1 MILVSQER
9 AREFKAKGWW
19 DERRLFDLFD
29 EHVRV
34 RPNAEA
40 CIDPPNVASIT
51 GETPQRLTWAT
62 LDDQVTRLMA
72 VLLDSGIV
80 RDDVVLVQL
89 PNTVELFVVYLACM
103 KLGIVATPVAI
114 QYREHELTHV
124 AQITDAKLVITA
136 ARIGKHPH
144 GEMFARLAPKLPKMQ
159 TIFTYGGATE
169 GTRDLRALLAS
180 VDVGARQRALAAAKT
195 AAVSADDIVTI
206 CWTSGTEAAPK
217 GVPRSHNEWF
227 VVGEMVIAAAFLRS
241 GARLLNPFPMI
252 NMAGIST
259 GFSAWL
265 VLGATMVQHQPFDL
279 DVFLQQIRDEK
290 IEYTVAP
297 PAILN
302 RLLHNEQLLTGIDF
316 NILSRLGSGSAPL
329 SEWMVRTW
337 HERYGVEVINYFGSN
352 EGASFA
358 GTLADIPDPAERAV
372 FFPRFA
378 PQFKWDF
385 AYADRVATRLVDPVT
400 EEEITEIGGLGEL
413 RVKGAPIFSGYWR
426 SAEQNAR
433 AFDAEGWY
441 RTGDLFELA
450 GDRGQFFRF
459 MGRLKDIIIRG
470 GMNISAEELE
480 GHLAGHPKVAEV
492 AIVGIPDQILG
503 ERICA
508 CVAPRA
514 GETLTLED
522 VNRFLLNDKQ
532 VAIYKQI
539 ERLELFPAL
548 PRNPVGKLLK
558 RELRAKLASET
569 AS

>member
-1 MILVSQER
+1 MILVSEER
-9 AREFKAKGWW
+9 AKDFKSKGWW
-19 DERRLFDLFD
+19 GERRLFDLFD

-34 RPNAEA
+34 RPEAEA
-40 CIDPPNVASIT
+40 CVDPPNVAVIT
-51 GETPQRLTWAT
+51 GETPQRLTWAM

-72 VLLDSGIV
+72 VLRGRGIAK
-80 RDDVVLVQL
+80 DDVVLVQL
-89 PNTVELFVVYLACM
+89 ANTVELFVVYLACM
-103 KLGIVATPVAI
+103 KLGVIATPVAI
-114 QYREHELTHV
+114 QYREHELAHV
-124 AQITDAKLVITA
+124 ADKTDAKAVITSV
-136 ARIGKHPH
+136 RIGKHAH
-144 GEMFARLAPKLPKMQ
+144 GDMFARLAAKLPKLQ
-159 TIFTYGGATE
+159 AILTYGGAVE
-169 GTRDLRALLAS
+169 GTHDLRALLAG
-180 VDVGARQRALAAAKT
+180 VDATARLQALAAAE
-195 AAVSADDIVTI
+195 AAAISADDIVTI

-227 VVGEMVIAAAFLRS
+227 VVGEMVIAAAYLRP

-302 RLLHNEQLLTGIDF
+302 RLLHNEQLLAGIDF

-385 AYADRVATRLVDPVT
+385 AYADQVATRLVDPAT

-433 AFDAEGWY
+433 AFDAQGWY

-450 GDRGQFFRF
+450 GERGQFFRF

-492 AIVGIPDQILG
+492 AIVGIPDQIMG

-508 CVAPRA
+508 CIAPRNSEA
-514 GETLTLED
+514 LTLDEI
-522 VNRFLLNDKQ
+522 NRFLLNDKQ

-539 ERLELFPAL
+539 EHLKIFPAL

-558 RELRAKLASET
+558 RELRAQLASEK
-569 AS
+569 AA

>member
-1 MILVSQER
+1 V
-9 AREFKAKGWW
+9 
-19 DERRLFDLFD
+19 
-29 EHVRV
+29 
-34 RPNAEA
+34 
-40 CIDPPNVASIT
+40 
-51 GETPQRLTWAT
+51 GE
-62 LDDQVTRLMA
+62 
-72 VLLDSGIV
+72 
-80 RDDVVLVQL
+80 
-89 PNTVELFVVYLACM
+89 
-103 KLGIVATPVAI
+103 
-114 QYREHELTHV
+114 
-124 AQITDAKLVITA
+124 ITDGKAVIPSV
-136 ARIGKHPH
+136 RLGKPAH
-144 GEMFARLAPKLPKMQ
+144 GDILARLAGKLPERE
-159 TIFTYGGATE
+159 TIFPYCGATD
-169 GTRDLRALLAS
+169 GTQNLRTLLAAIDATS
-180 VDVGARQRALAAAKT
+180 CAQARTAAK
-195 AAVSADDIVTI
+195 AATISADDIVTI

-227 VVGEMVIAAAFLRS
+227 VVGEMVIAAAYLRP

-290 IEYTVAP
+290 IAYTVAP

-302 RLLHNEQLLTGIDF
+302 RLLHNEQLLAGIDF
-316 NILSRLGSGSAPL
+316 KILSRLGSGSAPL

-385 AYADRVATRLVDPVT
+385 AYADQVATRLVDPAT
-400 EEEITEIGGLGEL
+400 EEEIAEIGGLGEL

-433 AFDAEGWY
+433 AFDAQGWY

-450 GDRGQFFRF
+450 GERGQFFRF

-492 AIVGIPDQILG
+492 AIVGIPDQIMG

-508 CVAPRA
+508 CIAPRGNEA
-514 GETLTLED
+514 LTLEE

-539 ERLELFPAL
+539 EHLKIFPAL

-558 RELRAKLASET
+558 RELRAQLASEK
-569 AS
+569 AA